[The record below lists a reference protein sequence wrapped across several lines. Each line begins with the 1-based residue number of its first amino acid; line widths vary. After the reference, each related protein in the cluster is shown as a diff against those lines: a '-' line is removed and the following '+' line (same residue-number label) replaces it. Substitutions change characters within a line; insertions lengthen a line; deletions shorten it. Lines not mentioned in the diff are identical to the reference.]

1 MHIPAMEV
9 ISIKQIYDYIIWAAV
24 LMAILFFLL
33 NIPRLRNGLHKI
45 LYWRVY
51 AIRYLTRKTC
61 IESKFLRKKILFLVY
76 FKKKQ

>member
-1 MHIPAMEV
+1 MNRGVAATQATPQKLRMHIPAMEV

-45 LYWRVY
+45 PYWRVY
-51 AIRYLTRKTC
+51 AIRYLTRKTS
-61 IESKFLRKKILFLVY
+61 IES
-76 FKKKQ
+76 

>member
-1 MHIPAMEV
+1 
-9 ISIKQIYDYIIWAAV
+9 
-24 LMAILFFLL
+24 MAILFFLL
-33 NIPRLRNGLHKI
+33 NIPCLRNGLHKI

-61 IESKFLRKKILFLVY
+61 IESKFLRKNILFLVY